1 MQALI
6 LAGGEGQR
14 LRPLTTYT
22 PKPIIPLVNRPF
34 LLYQI
39 ELLKRAG
46 IKDIT
51 LALSYQPN
59 KIADSFGDGEGYGVN
74 IRYAVEA
81 TMLGTAGAYK
91 NSQAHLQQTTV
102 VLNGD
107 IFTDVNLTEV
117 VTYHRER
124 QAAATIVLTPVAN
137 PAAYGVVET
146 DEEGGV
152 QRFLEKP
159 KPQES
164 ASHTIN
170 AGVYV
175 LEPRLLN
182 RIPAGERYT
191 FEYHLFPALLAAGE
205 PVYAYTWNGYW
216 LEMAA
221 PQLYLQL
228 NLDLINKRVKS
239 VKVER
244 VKLSWPHKE
253 EERPRVDALS
263 VVDPSCTIKPG
274 VEIINSVIG
283 PNCVLEERAR
293 IENSVLLASAR
304 ISKAAEISG
313 AVLGKSV
320 IIGRNAKV
328 AKAFLGDKSSLTD
341 YTII

>member
-14 LRPLTTYT
+14 LRPLTTYI

-34 LLYQI
+34 LLYQL

-59 KIADSFGDGEGYGVN
+59 KIADIFGNGEEHSVN

-81 TMLGTAGAYK
+81 TLLGTAGAYK
-91 NSQAHLQQTTV
+91 NSQAHLRQTTV
-102 VLNGD
+102 VCNGD
-107 IFTDVNLTEV
+107 IFTDVDLSEV
-117 VTYHRER
+117 IAYHRDH
-124 QAAATIVLTPVAN
+124 QAAATIVLTSVENPVS
-137 PAAYGVVET
+137 YGVVET
-146 DEEGGV
+146 EADGRV
-152 QRFLEKP
+152 RRFLEKP
-159 KPQES
+159 KPEEITVN
-164 ASHTIN
+164 TIN

-175 LEPRLLN
+175 LEPRLLE

-205 PVYAYTWNGYW
+205 PVYGYLSPSYW
-216 LEMAA
+216 LELAA
-221 PQLYLQL
+221 PQRYLQL

-244 VKLSWPHKE
+244 AKLSWPNKE
-253 EERPRVDALS
+253 DERPRLDALS
-263 VVDPSCTIKPG
+263 VIDPSCTIKTG

-304 ISKAAEISG
+304 VGKAAEIGNS
-313 AVLGKSV
+313 VLGKSV
-320 IIGRNAKV
+320 IVGRAARV
-328 AKAFLGDKSSLTD
+328 THAFLGDKSSLTD